1 MKTITYQ
8 DVFNESERLW
18 DTEYDPEVKSENSY
32 CHKQSFKWG
41 FQEGVDYAC
50 KMLSNKKREVTYSSE
65 DNQKKAEWFSN
76 FKEGDILAVNV
87 VDIDRE
93 LVITIFRGLDGERVL
108 DYASLFTGYDGKYL
122 QIKQTKSGPYLTV
135 NEGVKPSELVNLFVD
150 TGMLCTL
157 DNVQNVRRATA
168 DEISFLLSELEFK
181 KSKHWDSDRLEMV
194 NIKY

>member
-1 MKTITYQ
+1 MKTITFQ

-50 KMLSNKKREVTYSSE
+50 KMLSEKMRNVTYSSE
-65 DNQKKAEWFSN
+65 SNQKKAEWFSK
-76 FKEGDILAVNV
+76 FKEGDILAVT
-87 VDIDRE
+87 VDVDDE

-108 DYASLFTGYDGKYL
+108 DYASFFTGYKENYQPIQPYCNL
-122 QIKQTKSGPYLTV
+122 QPITINKGIV
-135 NEGVKPSELVNLFVD
+135 PSELTNIYVD

-157 DNVQNVRRATA
+157 DSIKTVRHATP
-168 DEISFLLSELEFK
+168 DEISFLFLELE
-181 KSKHWDSDRLEMV
+181 SNQSVRWDSDRLEMV
-194 NIKY
+194 NIP